1 MFKNNIILKVPKR
14 ESFELAFFTLSDT
27 IWIVDL
33 GTETKNEFNTCVLRK
48 YCMWNVYSCSLTKS
62 NFTHVSF

>member
-14 ESFELAFFTLSDT
+14 ESFELTFFTLSDT

-33 GTETKNEFNTCVLRK
+33 ETEPKYDFNTVSCVNTVH
-48 YCMWNVYSCSLTKS
+48 YV
-62 NFTHVSF
+62 